1 MLGWLTSA
9 SLQRVQEISLMDYTW
24 QGVFVF
30 LKVRLLPSPSP
41 HSTMSPWV
49 GPTFCHQG
57 FLLPLYNIDAWCPS
71 ISFFELSLHFADTE
85 LIHFSSYFLGGYS
98 FSSTHPSSVFPLSTS
113 CCSEMSSPVEIASGT
128 TIPHPA
134 LISSIL
140 LSSTLLLPPT
150 RLPSI
155 SLPLVLIFLQG
166 RLAGSSSCVLDTSTR
181 CSFWNL
187 KFNLSVSICQN
198 LCLQIN
204 LSFANLKPSTG
215 TTALFSP
222 FIQKLGSHTQTITMW
237 IQGVPP

>member
-30 LKVRLLPSPSP
+30 LKVRLLPSPSS

-98 FSSTHPSSVFPLSTS
+98 FSSTHPPSVFPLSTS

-128 TIPHPA
+128 TIPGSCSD
-134 LISSIL
+134 LVN
-140 LSSTLLLPPT
+140 
-150 RLPSI
+150 
-155 SLPLVLIFLQG
+155 PLVFDSFIATNQNPQYIPTPRPDISPRTPGRQFL
-166 RLAGSSSCVLDTSTR
+166 
-181 CSFWNL
+181 
-187 KFNLSVSICQN
+187 
-198 LCLQIN
+198 LCPGH
-204 LSFANLKPSTG
+204 F
-215 TTALFSP
+215 
-222 FIQKLGSHTQTITMW
+222 H
-237 IQGVPP
+237 